1 MRAVLIGFA
10 LGVAMLQQRATL
22 PGAWEWMALVAA
34 FAVAT
39 GIVVRERCF
48 RARRATTAPQAW
60 PPHAWRMHRAS
71 LAGARTSRCG
81 PLVMQAALTGAAVV
95 AGYAY
100 AAVRAEIRLTETLP
114 PAWEQREIVLTG
126 HVRGLPTGD
135 FARVRFSFA
144 VDVDEARRA
153 TGIDHFP
160 SIVQLNWS
168 ARGRRGA
175 PRLVPGDRWRFSVR
189 LKRVHAN
196 ANFAGHDMEVSLLER
211 GVRAMGSVVSSS
223 ATQRL
228 HGREGGIGTAIDRLR
243 LALREQIAG
252 ALASAPH
259 RGIVTALAIGT
270 QEAITSA
277 DRAVLRRTGT
287 SHLVA
292 VSGLHIG
299 FVAGLCA
306 ALAGWLW
313 RRSCCLGAMLARR
326 GAREWPLVVPA
337 PLVSA
342 VAGAVCAAGYAALA
356 GFNVPAQRALWM
368 LIAASVAFMLGRR
381 VGVSLVLAWAA
392 ALVLAVDP
400 WAVTAAGFWLSF
412 GAVAA
417 IVFAM
422 RGRLRARTE
431 NETPL
436 DAIDATRASDPA
448 WQAPVPQAPE
458 ARGWGER
465 VVSSM
470 SAWRHG
476 LARIRRRCADALRAQ
491 WAVTLA
497 LAPLTAFWF
506 SQVSLVGP
514 LANAFAVPW
523 VSLLVA
529 PVVLVAIVLPAPLDA
544 HAYQLAHALLEP
556 LMRVLDTLAQS
567 AWADRHPPRPPLW
580 AVLFAVL
587 GVAWRLMPRG
597 WPLRFAAP
605 LTWLPLIVP
614 AAPDIEEGAFRLT
627 ALDVGQGASILV
639 ETRRKALLFDA
650 GPGSESTHAGERI
663 VAPYLL
669 ANGVGR
675 LDTLVVSHGDA
686 DHAGGVPAVLAAAEV
701 RQVLGGLPA
710 SHRIWDAARASGA
723 SRLRCAAGQRWQWDG
738 VEFEVL
744 WPDPGPLPTRSNEQ
758 SCVLKVSAPGMSAL
772 LTGDI
777 GAPAERA
784 LVARAPEALRADVL
798 LVAHHGS
805 KTSST
810 EPFLDCV
817 DPRVAVFQ
825 VGYRNRFRH
834 PHPRVWSRF
843 EARDVRLVRTDR
855 DGAIRATLA
864 QGRLVV
870 ERYRASHARYW
881 MDRMDR

>member
-10 LGVAMLQQRATL
+10 LGVAMLQQRAAL
-22 PGAWEWMALVAA
+22 PGTWEWMALVAA
-34 FAVAT
+34 FATAF
-39 GIVVRERCF
+39 GIAAWVRCF
-48 RARRATTAPQAW
+48 PARR
-60 PPHAWRMHRAS
+60 RLRVENAS
-71 LAGARTSRCG
+71 HVQGWAALHGPFGAH
-81 PLVMQAALTGAAVV
+81 LALTGAAVV

-100 AAVRAEIRLTETLP
+100 AAVRAEIRLTEALP
-114 PAWEQREIVLTG
+114 ASWEQRELALTG
-126 HVRGLPTGD
+126 HVRGLPVGD
-135 FARVRFSFA
+135 GSRVRFSFA
-144 VDVDEARRA
+144 VDVDQVRRT
-153 TGIDHFP
+153 TGIEHFP
-160 SIVQLNWS
+160 SVVQLNWS
-168 ARGRRGA
+168 ARGGRGA
-175 PRLVPGDRWRFSVR
+175 PRLIPGDRWRLNVR
-189 LKRVHAN
+189 LKRVHGN

-211 GVRAMGSVVSSS
+211 GIRAMGSVVSSS
-223 ATQRL
+223 AAERL
-228 HGREGGIGTAIDRLR
+228 PGVDGGVGTAIDRVR
-243 LALREQIAG
+243 LALREHIAG
-252 ALASAPH
+252 ALASATH

-270 QEAITSA
+270 QEAITPP
-277 DRAVLRRTGT
+277 DRLVLRRTGT

-313 RRSCCLGAMLARR
+313 RRSCFLGAMLARR
-326 GAREWPLVVPA
+326 GGREWPLVVPA
-337 PLVSA
+337 PLASA

-368 LIAASVAFMLGRR
+368 LIVASAAFMLGRR

-412 GAVAA
+412 GAVAV

-422 RGRLRARTE
+422 RGSLRARSE

-436 DAIDATRASDPA
+436 DVIDATRASDPA
-448 WQAPVPQAPE
+448 WQAPVRQAPE
-458 ARGWGER
+458 GRGWGAWI
-465 VVSSM
+465 VSSM
-470 SAWRHG
+470 STWRRR
-476 LARIRRRCADALRAQ
+476 LARARMRCADALRAQ
-491 WAVTLA
+491 WAVTLG

-514 LANAFAVPW
+514 LANAVAVPW

-556 LMRVLDTLAQS
+556 LMRALDALAQS
-567 AWADRHPPRPPLW
+567 AWAVRHPPRPPLW

-605 LTWLPLIVP
+605 LAWLPLVVP
-614 AAPDIEEGAFRLT
+614 AAPEIERGAFRLT
-627 ALDVGQGASILV
+627 ALDVGQGASILI
-639 ETRRKALLFDA
+639 ETHRKALLFDA
-650 GPGSESTHAGERI
+650 GPGPESTHAGERI

-686 DHAGGVPAVLAAAEV
+686 DHAGGVPAVLDAADV

-710 SHRIWDAARASGA
+710 SHRIWGAAQASGA
-723 SRLRCAAGQRWQWDG
+723 ARLRCAAGQRWQWDG

-744 WPDPGPLPTRSNEQ
+744 WPDPGPLPSRSNEQ
-758 SCVLKVSAPGMSAL
+758 SCVLKVSARGMSAL

-843 EARDVRLVRTDR
+843 EARDVSLVRTDR
-855 DGAIRATLA
+855 DGAIRVTLA
-864 QGRLVV
+864 EGRLAV
-870 ERYRASHARYW
+870 ERYRVSHARYW
-881 MDRMDR
+881 MDRMDRMDR